1 MSSALTL
8 RKLHRVR
15 ISTEGWLMSLAHLLG
30 QRLARPQ
37 FLHTGELSAHLLR
50 DIGLEDS
57 RRR

>member
-1 MSSALTL
+1 MSSTITL

-15 ISTEGWLMSLAHLLG
+15 SSTEGWLMSLVNLLG
-30 QRLARPQ
+30 ARLARPP
-37 FLHTGELSAHLLR
+37 FLHTGELTAHLLR